1 MKSGGAG
8 VDRKHRP
15 INQRR
20 NTPSLRGKGQNGNTA
35 EQTASSTS
43 FPEGCSPGRQGEH
56 SFRPV
61 HSRSPPGRSAIHSR
75 AVTARLIDGKAVAQQ
90 IEQEVVEGI
99 ARLGLKPG
107 LVAVRV
113 GNDSASEIYVR
124 NKAKKARELGLEGTE
139 LVFPET
145 MSEADLLAEVDR
157 LNRDGSVDGI
167 LVQLP
172 LPKHI
177 DPKKVIDAISP
188 AKDVDGF
195 HPVSVG
201 MLHLGRPTLVPCT
214 PAGVIRLIES
224 TGEPIEGKN
233 AVVIGR
239 SDIVGK
245 PMGALLLQRNATVT
259 ICHSRT
265 RDLAGVARQADLLI
279 AAIGRPILVTEDFV
293 RPGAIVIDVGM
304 NRVGPEFAP
313 KLAHDADK
321 SRLLEKNGSVLL
333 GDVDFARVKER
344 ASWITPVPG
353 GVGPMTIAM
362 LMKNTVTAAER
373 RRR

>member
-1 MKSGGAG
+1 
-8 VDRKHRP
+8 
-15 INQRR
+15 
-20 NTPSLRGKGQNGNTA
+20 
-35 EQTASSTS
+35 
-43 FPEGCSPGRQGEH
+43 
-56 SFRPV
+56 
-61 HSRSPPGRSAIHSR
+61 
-75 AVTARLIDGKAVAQQ
+75 VTARLIDGKAVALQ

-99 ARLGLKPG
+99 SRLGFKPG

-113 GNDSASEIYVR
+113 GTDPASEIYVR
-124 NKAKKARELGLEGTE
+124 NKARKARELGLEGNE

-145 MSEADLLAEVDR
+145 MSEAELLAEVDR
-157 LNRDGSVDGI
+157 LNRDDAVDGI

-172 LPKHI
+172 LPKQI

-224 TGEPIEGKN
+224 TGEPDGKTIEGKH

-265 RDLAGVARQADLLI
+265 RDLAAVARQADILV
-279 AAIGRPILVTEDFV
+279 AAIGRPRFVTADMI
-293 RPGAIVIDVGM
+293 RPGAIVIDVGI
-304 NRVGPEFAP
+304 NRVDG
-313 KLAHDADK
+313 KLA
-321 SRLLEKNGSVLL
+321 
-333 GDVDFARVKER
+333 GDVDFAAAKDV
-344 ASWITPVPG
+344 AGWISPVPG

-362 LMKNTVTAAER
+362 LMKNTVTAAELR
-373 RRR
+373 RR